1 MQSRTC
7 FPSPTSGLEDA
18 EYNEPDMS
26 ANLNG
31 HKNGGCSRSGQT
43 GNRTLEGQ
51 IHRQK
56 DNFGFLVQTG
66 TTTFPNSFLP
76 GLLHTVVQTDKTV
89 AVQRLISK
97 KGGWKM
103 ASKRG

>member
-1 MQSRTC
+1 MQIKFQRSHFAFYSFCLVKC

-51 IHRQK
+51 IHRVLSEEEK
-56 DNFGFLVQTG
+56 GMSG
-66 TTTFPNSFLP
+66 TREAT
-76 GLLHTVVQTDKTV
+76 
-89 AVQRLISK
+89 A
-97 KGGWKM
+97 
-103 ASKRG
+103 